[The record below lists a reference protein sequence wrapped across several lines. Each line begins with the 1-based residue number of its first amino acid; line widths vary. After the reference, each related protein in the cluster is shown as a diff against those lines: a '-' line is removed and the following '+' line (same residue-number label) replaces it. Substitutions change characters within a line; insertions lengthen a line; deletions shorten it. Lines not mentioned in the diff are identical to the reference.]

1 MRNPSFSSVFPSPCR
16 SSRSALPFTPF
27 SAFFAP
33 SSYPPFAS
41 VLRLHHISGI
51 HRFGLIFA
59 ICWRLHCMYMNA
71 WLGWIHPIAG
81 LQLASGSTMT
91 LIHHRQWILARAS
104 RSEGWSPCFFYRH
117 FCLLPCFSLPG
128 SRHFSGFLPWYW
140 EIPMVLSAKTM
151 VGPPFLVFV
160 DGGRCGW
167 ARHDGSL
174 ASDHPSFSFSFFL
187 FPCFYCIVW
196 HDTNVEWPFCFIR
209 SLGWIVGAGGFDI
222 SSFFTD
228 PSHQD
233 WEYLLGYCTFLYNHL
248 TMRAPE
254 LMIPGFVFFLWSIF
268 QTQHCFFR
276 SQ

>member
-91 LIHHRQWILARAS
+91 LIHHLWILARAS
-104 RSEGWSPCFFYRH
+104 RSEGWSPYFFYRH
-117 FCLLPCFSLPG
+117 FYPLPCFSLPG
-128 SRHFSGFLPWYW
+128 SRLFSGFLPWYW

-151 VGPPFLVFV
+151 VGPQFLVFV

-174 ASDHPSFSFSFFL
+174 ASDPQVFFFSYLFFFFPLLLLHCLAWYQCGMTFLLYQESGMTCWRWRIWYQFL
-187 FPCFYCIVW
+187 FPLIL
-196 HDTNVEWPFCFIR
+196 PFRIGILAWLLFLFI
-209 SLGWIVGAGGFDI
+209 
-222 SSFFTD
+222 
-228 PSHQD
+228 
-233 WEYLLGYCTFLYNHL
+233 
-248 TMRAPE
+248 
-254 LMIPGFVFFLWSIF
+254 
-268 QTQHCFFR
+268 
-276 SQ
+276 